1 MSQTDY
7 DALAGAYSRG
17 RKPFPSVMGAL
28 IEHGNV
34 TSQSKVLEV
43 GCGTGNHISAL
54 VRQTGCQGWGVEP
67 SSGMLSHT
75 HPDLNIQFLQ
85 GPAEQL
91 PLEPGQFDL
100 VFSVDVIHHVQG
112 KPGYFTEAFRTL
124 KPDGWLCTV
133 TETHEM
139 IKQRKPQSD
148 YFYASALA
156 DCERY
161 PDFNDLKLM
170 MTDTG
175 FLDINTQSLTDHYEV
190 TDAASYEEK
199 AYSSLLLI
207 SEEDFRSG
215 LERMKRDLA
224 LHPLEG
230 CSHRLCLWGKIRNN

>member
-1 MSQTDY
+1 MAQTDY

-17 RKPFPSVMGAL
+17 RKPFPSVIENL
-28 IEHGNV
+28 IGHGRI
-34 TSQSKVLEV
+34 TAQSNVLEV

-54 VRQTGCQGWGVEP
+54 VRQLDCQGWGLEP
-67 SSGMLSHT
+67 SSSMLSHT
-75 HPDLNIQFLQ
+75 HPDLDIQFLQ
-85 GPAEQL
+85 GSAEQL
-91 PLEPGQFDL
+91 PLESDQFDI

-112 KPGYFTEAFRTL
+112 KPDYFSEAFRVL
-124 KPDGWLCTV
+124 KPGGWLCTV

-161 PDFNDLKLM
+161 PAIGDLKQM
-170 MTDTG
+170 MADTG
-175 FLDINTQSLTDHYEV
+175 FFDIKTQSVTDHYEI

-207 SEEDFRSG
+207 SEENFQSG
-215 LERMKRDLA
+215 LDNMKRDLA

-230 CSHRLCLWGKIRNN
+230 CSHRLCLWGNKSK